1 MIDPFKK
8 LRTKFVSQNSSLDKD
23 RSLIVEYIL
32 ESAGSVLQATF
43 RQGAL
48 ILQNFCVTMKIGITV
63 LADRRFLKVFFDRA
77 PHHFVERFVGIS
89 GDRALRSALYA
100 MEDGVFADLGHWFD
114 MNVDKFLLRRGLRLY
129 DSARNFIA
137 DFFHESCV
145 KRRSLRYRPARLKD
159 CDGLLL
165 LELRR
170 WL

>member
-63 LADRRFLKVFFDRA
+63 LADRRFLKVLLDRA
-77 PHHFVERFVGIS
+77 PHHFVERLVDIS
-89 GDRALRSALYA
+89 GDRALRSAL
-100 MEDGVFADLGHWFD
+100 
-114 MNVDKFLLRRGLRLY
+114 
-129 DSARNFIA
+129 
-137 DFFHESCV
+137 
-145 KRRSLRYRPARLKD
+145 
-159 CDGLLL
+159 
-165 LELRR
+165 
-170 WL
+170 